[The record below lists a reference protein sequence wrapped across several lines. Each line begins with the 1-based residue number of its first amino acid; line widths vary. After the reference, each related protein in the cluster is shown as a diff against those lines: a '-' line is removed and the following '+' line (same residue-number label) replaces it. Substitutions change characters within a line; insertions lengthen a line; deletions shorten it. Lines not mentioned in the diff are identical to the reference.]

1 MAINTSATSPTN
13 ATTAVY
19 TLLTTLTA
27 AGWII
32 KRWSD
37 ATTDSGVVTVTS
49 NPFGSAS
56 SGAGNLGNTSA
67 WFRIVSGD
75 ATREWVFQRGSADT
89 TWTIQRGKTGFTT
102 GGNAT
107 TLPTDSTS
115 YTLVSAAQS
124 FNATPGRWLISA
136 NTATYAWYAQAIP
149 VGGGNVTV
157 MMFDEPLAS
166 GTYPTT
172 PAADAD
178 PYLGGWYFNT
188 TGTGP
193 IAGTLGSWY
202 GSSSIICYKRNR
214 HGLSGAGNIRCSTLN
229 FHAGG
234 IGQVT
239 PPGATAYEV
248 QLDPINSFEWPL
260 PVPIAFPSAAGTTG
274 SSVGWCGV
282 CDGIRVSIVATRT
295 NGQTFN
301 AASGTAYYIY
311 CSGMWLPWDSST
323 PTI

>member
-27 AGWII
+27 AGWIV

-49 NPFGSAS
+49 NPFGSAA
-56 SGAGNLGNTSA
+56 SGAGNLGNSSA
-67 WFRIVSGD
+67 WFRIQSGD
-75 ATREWVFQRGSADT
+75 ATREWVFQRGAADT
-89 TWTIQRGKTGFTT
+89 TWTVIRGKSGFTT

-115 YTLVSAAQS
+115 YTLLSAAQS

-136 NTATYAWYAQAIP
+136 NTVTYAWYCTAIAS
-149 VGGGNVTV
+149 GGGNVFSLG
-157 MMFDEPLAS
+157 FDEPMAS

-172 PAADAD
+172 PVADAD
-178 PYLGGWYFNT
+178 PYLAAWFFNT
-188 TGTGP
+188 TGYGALGG
-193 IAGTLGSWY
+193 IGTWFVNGVLV
-202 GSSSIICYKRNR
+202 CYKRFR
-214 HGLSGAGNIRCSTLN
+214 HGLSGASNVRCSSLQYFVSN
-229 FHAGG
+229 AG
-234 IGQVT
+234 QMT
-239 PPGATAYEV
+239 PPGVTSSEVLADAYNT
-248 QLDPINSFEWPL
+248 QEWPL
-260 PVPIAFPSAAGTTG
+260 PVGVTAPGTAVG
-274 SSVGWCGV
+274 QALGWCGF
-282 CDGIRVSIVATRT
+282 CDGLRLSTMLTRS

-301 AASGTAYYIY
+301 ASSGAAYYMY
-311 CSGMWLPWDSST
+311 VGGLWFPWDSST